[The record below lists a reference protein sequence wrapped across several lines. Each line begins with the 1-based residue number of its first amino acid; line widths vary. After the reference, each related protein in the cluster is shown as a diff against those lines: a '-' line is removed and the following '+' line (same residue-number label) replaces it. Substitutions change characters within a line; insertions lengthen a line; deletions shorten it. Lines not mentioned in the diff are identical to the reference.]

1 MLDELAQ
8 YKKMRARTTV
18 SLNFATRE
26 AERKELDAL
35 QTSFRNRHKAIDGD
49 DSALVDQQS
58 TLDDGLTPGERSLKQ
73 ELKEEKDA
81 KKAPDPELDET
92 AHVLFDAIGLLK
104 AQPKLAAE
112 VEPYG
117 GKPLADAVATTQ
129 PRPAAA
135 SSSP

>member
-1 MLDELAQ
+1 
-8 YKKMRARTTV
+8 V

-26 AERKELDAL
+26 AERKELDAV
-35 QTSFRNRHKAIDGD
+35 QTSFRNRHKAIDGN

-92 AHVLFDAIGLLK
+92 AHVLFDAIGLIK
-104 AQPKLAAE
+104 AQPKLAVE

-117 GKPLADAVATTQ
+117 GKFSAAAVAV
-129 PRPAAA
+129 AAA
-135 SSSP
+135 GQAPAPATSVAH